1 MGKIKR
7 LVLDILKPHEPSI
20 RVLAEKLS
28 EIRGVDLVDVTMHD
42 VDSKV
47 EVAKVLIEGGDVD
60 YEKIR
65 DVIQDN
71 AATIRGVDRVTTG
84 RNSAA
89 TAAAAA
95 AALVKPAT
103 PPAK

>member
-7 LVLDILKPHEPSI
+7 IVLDILKPHEPSI
-20 RVLAEKLS
+20 RVVAEKLA
-28 EIRGVDLVDVTMHD
+28 ELRGVDVVDVTMHD

-47 EVAKVLIEGGDVD
+47 EVAKVTIEGGDID

-65 DVIQDN
+65 AVLLDN

-84 RNSAA
+84 RAA
-89 TAAAAA
+89 IPAITDKANVP
-95 AALVKPAT
+95 VK
-103 PPAK
+103 K